1 MSPRKMY
8 FGGLL
13 LYIPFCHRVHARRT
27 DAHSSDITVLSIYAH
42 CPAPGVIALSVVQTS
57 GTIVCP
63 PPARAAG
70 RNAPLIRFFISALH
84 IVLLL
89 YIVCFPLILFL
100 HCFLTFLRPYLSFPL
115 RIDPLRFQAGCRR
128 RRLKLALVL
137 LRLFCVVVHLFW
149 LANACFCCVR
159 LSFFPHQAKRLAWGN
174 VSEMTCFVS
183 SGT

>member
-1 MSPRKMY
+1 MLILVILLFFRCMPSTGSDR
-8 FGGLL
+8 FVGG
-13 LYIPFCHRVHARRT
+13 T
-27 DAHSSDITVLSIYAH
+27 DLWNNRPSA
-42 CPAPGVIALSVVQTS
+42 
-57 GTIVCP
+57 P

-137 LRLFCVVVHLFW
+137 LRLFCVVVPLF
-149 LANACFCCVR
+149 
-159 LSFFPHQAKRLAWGN
+159 
-174 VSEMTCFVS
+174 
-183 SGT
+183 